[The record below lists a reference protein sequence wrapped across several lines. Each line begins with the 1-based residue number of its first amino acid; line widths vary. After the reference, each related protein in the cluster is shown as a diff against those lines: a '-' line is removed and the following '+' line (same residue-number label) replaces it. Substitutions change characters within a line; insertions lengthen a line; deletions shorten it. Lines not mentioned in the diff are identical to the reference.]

1 MPFTYFLVQKVH
13 RGENFDQVWMEEMP
27 SPNSFNKN
35 VVLWVDDIPIN
46 NIQTITKLEDDNYEV
61 IQLTSTKMAELWA
74 K

>member
-46 NIQTITKLEDDNYEV
+46 NIKTISKLEVDNFEV

>member
-35 VVLWVDDIPIN
+35 VVLWVDDIPIT
-46 NIQTITKLEDDNYEV
+46 NIKTISRLEDDNFEV
-61 IQLTSTKMAELWA
+61 IQLTSTKMAEVWA

>member
-1 MPFTYFLVQKVH
+1 MPFTYFSVQKVH

-46 NIQTITKLEDDNYEV
+46 NIQTISKLEDDNFEV